1 MHRKV
6 DPAALLLAVIAV
18 GINPL
23 TSPGEWGPINTV
35 VAGVVGAILLAFTW
49 PREESLQDEAGQ
61 TIKFDPWITAA
72 QAIAYGL
79 IVAIG
84 AAWPIQQYLLR
95 APDCPEHAADV
106 LPVACVTGD
115 QLAGDAT
122 NYALLFGLASAFI
135 LFKGLSIRLK
145 RILMRAPSRPSG
157 SSPNSPRAAR
167 LQNWSIDR

>member
-23 TSPGEWGPINTV
+23 TAPGEWGPINTV

-49 PREESLQDEAGQ
+49 PRAENLQDEAGQ
-61 TIKFDPWITAA
+61 IIKFDPWITAA

-79 IVAIG
+79 IGAIG
-84 AAWPIQQYLLR
+84 AAWPIQQYLLH
-95 APDCPEHAADV
+95 APDCPEHAADT
-106 LPVACVTGD
+106 LPMACITGD
-115 QLAGDAT
+115 QLAGRAT
-122 NYALLFGLASAFI
+122 DYALWFGLAAAVI
-135 LFKGLSIRLK
+135 LFIGLSIRIK
-145 RILMRAPSRPSG
+145 RILMRAPGRPSG
-157 SSPNSPRAAR
+157 ASLNSPRAAR